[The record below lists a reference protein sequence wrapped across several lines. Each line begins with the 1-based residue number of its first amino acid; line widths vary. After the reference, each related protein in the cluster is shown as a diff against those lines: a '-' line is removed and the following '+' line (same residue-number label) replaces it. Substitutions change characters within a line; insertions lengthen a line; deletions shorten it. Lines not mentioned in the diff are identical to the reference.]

1 MRSAWPR
8 VNIPKTRVLTPDEVT
23 IMSAGVPA
31 PTPQTTEPLDTK
43 KLVDRLLAVEAVLE
57 RARADALSL
66 SERGRAGGEVLYEI
80 DAARRG
86 LRRARELVAELT
98 AG

>member
-1 MRSAWPR
+1 M
-8 VNIPKTRVLTPDEVT
+8 N
-23 IMSAGVPA
+23 AGMPA
-31 PTPQTTEPLDTK
+31 PTRQTTEPLDTQ

-66 SERGRAGGEVLYEI
+66 AEHGRAGGEVLYEI

-86 LRRARELVAELT
+86 LRRARELVRELT
-98 AG
+98 GG